1 MRILFLTTLGF
12 LAAWIIVLN
21 TCASEPA
28 YAATASESQQALQQY
43 NDAYHEEE
51 PVRGFVRL
59 YLRVAGVV
67 WVAVEWI
74 AAILLYKGY
83 RMLRPHFTQD
93 IHTL

>member
-1 MRILFLTTLGF
+1 MRIIF
-12 LAAWIIVLN
+12 LATLSIVGTWIILMN
-21 TCASEPA
+21 THALESIH
-28 YAATASESQQALQQY
+28 AATASESQQALQQY

-51 PVRGFVRL
+51 PVRGFIRL

-83 RMLRPHFTQD
+83 RMLRPHFTED
-93 IHTL
+93 TLTL